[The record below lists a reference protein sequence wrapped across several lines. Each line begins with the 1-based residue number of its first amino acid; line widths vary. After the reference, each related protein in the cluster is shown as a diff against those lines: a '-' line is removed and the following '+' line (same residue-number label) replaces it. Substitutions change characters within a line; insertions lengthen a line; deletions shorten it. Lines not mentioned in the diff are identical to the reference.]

1 MIASTTKRGIMI
13 MENKIKILL
22 TKINTLNEISLSG
35 GNTEDYLDTVMA
47 EITNDS
53 ELFPVLVEVQSKFE
67 EQA

>member
-1 MIASTTKRGIMI
+1 